1 MIFMTFLQIAQNFA
15 NIIDA
20 KFQGRSFKDK
30 GVIKVQ
36 SKSGAADRARG
47 NTGL

>member
-1 MIFMTFLQIAQNFA
+1 MIFEHMAQNFSS
-15 NIIDA
+15 IIDA
-20 KFQGRSFKDK
+20 KVQDPSFNNK
-30 GVIKVQ
+30 GVIQIQ